1 MFSVGT
7 DLVHIPGFAEQLARP
22 GTRFTGVFSA
32 AELRLAT
39 QRFGSGSARQAEH
52 LAGRWAAKEAFIKAW
67 SQALYGRPPVIAPD
81 DVDFAEIEVRADAWG
96 GRVGLELRGAVK
108 DAVDESLGGQ
118 WTASLSISHD
128 GGDYATA
135 TVLLVANS

>member
-39 QRFGSGSARQAEH
+39 QRFGSGTARQAEH

-67 SQALYGRPPVIAPD
+67 SEALYGRPPVIAPEA
-81 DVDFAEIEVRADAWG
+81 VDFSEIEVRADAWG
-96 GRVGLELRGAVK
+96 RVGIELRGAVN
-108 DAVDESLGGQ
+108 DAVDESLGQ

-128 GGDYATA
+128 GDYATA

>member
-96 GRVGLELRGAVK
+96 RVGLEVRGAVQ
-108 DAVDESLGGQ
+108 DAVDESLGQ

-128 GGDYATA
+128 GDYATA
-135 TVLLVANS
+135 TVLLVSNS